1 MPSPN
6 DILNASEEYS
16 WYFTL
21 SIFILGVIGN
31 TINLCVFTRLKLFRG
46 NQSVFYLIIESI
58 VDICQLTVLLLI
70 YLLSMCLG
78 YDPTTTS
85 LIWCKFKNILPQ
97 FFRLISTSMVCLA
110 AFDQYLSTNPRLFL
124 RQLSS
129 LSLAHR
135 LTIGAIVLW
144 MCHSIPYAIFFRIS
158 PPSGCLNSS
167 PNLIRYYSFFYYP
180 ILHGFLPI
188 LISCI
193 FSLLAY
199 QNVRNLIRRQIPVV
213 RRRLD
218 RQLTAMIFVRVIVFV
233 ILLLPYTTYRI
244 YALNVTISRANL
256 QAYAIDR
263 LIFSVMTSI
272 SNLNYAVRGETFRP
286 YPSIAI
292 VRCF

>member
-1 MPSPN
+1 MPSPT
-6 DILNASEEYS
+6 DILNFSEEYS

-21 SIFILGVIGN
+21 TIFILGLIGN
-31 TINLCVFTRLKLFRG
+31 TIILCVFTRLKLFRG

-70 YLLSMCLG
+70 YLLTMLLG
-78 YDPTTTS
+78 FDPTTTS
-85 LIWCKFKNILPQ
+85 IIWCKFKNILPQ

-124 RQLSS
+124 RQMSS
-129 LSLAHR
+129 LSLAYR
-135 LTIGAIVLW
+135 LIIGSVFLW
-144 MCHSIPYAIFFRIS
+144 MFHSIPYAIFYQIS
-158 PPSGCLNSS
+158 SSSTCVNS
-167 PNLIRYYSFFYYP
+167 NAALIRYYSFFYYP

-199 QNVRNLIRRQIPVV
+199 QNVRNLVRRQIPVV

-233 ILLLPYTTYRI
+233 ILLLPYTIYRI
-244 YALNVTISRANL
+244 YALNVTISRTNL

-263 LIFSVMTSI
+263 LIFSVTASI
-272 SNLNYAVRGETFRP
+272 SNLNNAVKDDK
-286 YPSIAI
+286 
-292 VRCF
+292 